1 MFNHSNKTALVTGA
15 SRGIGK
21 EIASILAENGIKVI
35 GVATSEKSLE
45 SISNIDNIIPLAC
58 DISDE
63 QSVEKIYTSIKE
75 HSESIDILVNNA
87 GIHMDNILLR
97 MDTKEWKKVLDV
109 NLNGPFYLTR
119 LLLKDMIKNKQG
131 RIVNISS
138 ISGTDGNKGQSNY
151 SASKGGLLA
160 FTKSLAK
167 EVGRRNI
174 TVNCIAPGIIETDM
188 IADLSDTV
196 KTDYLKKIPLKKFG
210 KPEDIGKMIL
220 FLCSDE
226 ASYITGQ
233 TFYIDG
239 GMSLNYFSSY
249 IMSSADKVKNIIVD
263 KLGVEESRIVP
274 EASFLDD
281 LGADSLDLVELI
293 MEFEEEFDLEIPDED
308 AEGIT
313 TVGSA
318 IDYINKHTS

>member
-21 EIASILAENGIKVI
+21 EIASILAKNGIKVI

-45 SISNIDNIIPLAC
+45 AIKNIDNIIPLAC

-63 QSVEKIYTSIKE
+63 QSVENLYTSIKE

-188 IADLSDTV
+188 IADLSDAI
-196 KTDYLKKIPLKKFG
+196 KTDYLKRIPLKKFG

-239 GMSLNYFSSY
+239 GMSLN
-249 IMSSADKVKNIIVD
+249 
-263 KLGVEESRIVP
+263 
-274 EASFLDD
+274 
-281 LGADSLDLVELI
+281 
-293 MEFEEEFDLEIPDED
+293 
-308 AEGIT
+308 
-313 TVGSA
+313 
-318 IDYINKHTS
+318 

>member
-1 MFNHSNKTALVTGA
+1 
-15 SRGIGK
+15 
-21 EIASILAENGIKVI
+21 
-35 GVATSEKSLE
+35 
-45 SISNIDNIIPLAC
+45 
-58 DISDE
+58 
-63 QSVEKIYTSIKE
+63 
-75 HSESIDILVNNA
+75 
-87 GIHMDNILLR
+87 

-196 KTDYLKKIPLKKFG
+196 KTDYLKRIPLKKFG

-239 GMSLNYFSSY
+239 GMSLN
-249 IMSSADKVKNIIVD
+249 
-263 KLGVEESRIVP
+263 
-274 EASFLDD
+274 
-281 LGADSLDLVELI
+281 
-293 MEFEEEFDLEIPDED
+293 
-308 AEGIT
+308 
-313 TVGSA
+313 
-318 IDYINKHTS
+318 